1 MSEMPSRASLSF
13 LFCLFLNTAC
23 VYSQVGVLQLTIE
36 RIKSLSNFDG
46 LHCIDIPII
55 GTVCVGSEADFYGT
69 VTIDGHEETSGYV
82 EDKDDTSPN
91 WKFSKVVD
99 LSKGAV
105 TVTIEVRDKDGFLRF
120 DDDLA
125 HVNPQGGD
133 NLPLQVI
140 PSTFSSSACQ
150 ITGPISGSCGDH
162 LVARGNIDDRAEI
175 HFRIEILDI
184 STFPFLDWDLAP
196 ADPFVSAAFD
206 TNHLLFNPRWGWQTK
221 SFSAPLNFDDCS
233 SVEACTQQLPTKDYP
248 DWSIPFV
255 CHSNIVGRNG
265 DGHLNWEVVTYK
277 GVIHWEGHESPTFGD
292 DDYNFNLDTPP
303 TTNGFGSGA
312 TRKSP
317 HQIHLEMKAS
327 ETIDHFG
334 NTPYWKRFRD
344 MVDAEDKDPADI
356 GGKEA
361 ISIGLIGLDRVHPP
375 SGSELHP
382 LYALAVHTQTD
393 LSDDRWAIF
402 ARNFGNEG
410 MCSSDMHYA
419 DFRLLTFELPRP
431 AGASPTANPIVL
443 FRDFWGNNLG
453 TVDVFTG
460 PGQATF
466 VRFHLNPTPN
476 NGDEGDRV
484 SGELHLRWV
493 GPGAR
498 RRSGPVQ
505 FELSNNETFADKG
518 LSARADDEGEPEA
531 VLKEFYNSLT
541 PEQKETYQAMF
552 PPVPPR
558 TDDGHQHAVN
568 FLTGSPAPAT
578 AKPPLFSA
586 RNPLQEQ
593 QQRAILSSFCGAF
606 GGHLPANHQASC
618 ADFPPFTRLVHT
630 GQRRSNGWYTD
641 PVTVTLIP
649 INANGKGNDH
659 TEYQINSQGF
669 TRYSTPFTLP
679 QGDSTVSYRSQDR
692 AGTLEETKKETFRVD
707 TIAPQSSLAIGQPQ
721 YAPGPPV
728 VVSSMT
734 PLTLTGTDSGSGVL
748 SVAYR
753 FYLDGTVPGAYTT
766 VTSGSVQFKLSGPD
780 GIYGVDTLV
789 TDVAGNTF
797 TQSQK
802 LRLSHVADLAVL
814 GLDVVKPPAPFVVVD
829 APVQVTVRTTV
840 SNLGFVNPVDATLK
854 RSVVDTANIAV
865 TPKDATEVV
874 SALVLDQSRAREHV
888 HTVACL
894 RKSSN
899 EVTFTSEVELSG
911 SPGTVDNDLS
921 NNRKSVTIR
930 IVCKEPWR
938 PGVSYKVGDEVVF
951 QGLVYV
957 CRQPHTSQTGWE
969 PPVTYAL
976 WQRTPVVTSEGIQ
989 WAPQVIYQAGDVV
1002 VFEGDHF
1009 RAIQGHQSLEYWT
1022 PPTVPALWQR
1032 ID

>member
-1 MSEMPSRASLSF
+1 MSETLSCNLIFFLLCLSLN
-13 LFCLFLNTAC
+13 NTR
-23 VYSQVGVLQLTIE
+23 VYSQVGVLQATIE
-36 RIKSLSNFDG
+36 RIVSLSDFDRTCTDVPLLG
-46 LHCIDIPII
+46 R
-55 GTVCVGSEADFYGT
+55 VCVGSAADFYAI
-69 VTIDGHEETSGYV
+69 VTIDGHQETSGV
-82 EDKDDTSPN
+82 FDDQDDISPN
-91 WKFSKVVD
+91 WKFHKVVD
-99 LSKGAV
+99 LSKSPLS
-105 TVTIEVRDKDGFLRF
+105 VTIEVRDQDGLLRF

-125 HVNPQGGD
+125 HINPQGGD

-140 PSTFSSSACQ
+140 PSTLSLSACQ
-150 ITGPISGSCGDH
+150 ITGPISGSCGDD
-162 LVARGNIDDRAEI
+162 LVTRGNVGDDAEI
-175 HFRIEILDI
+175 HFRIEILDT
-184 STFPFLDWDLAP
+184 STFPFLDWDLIP
-196 ADPFVSAAFD
+196 ADTAVSVTFD
-206 TNHLLFNPRWGWQTK
+206 ANHLLFNPRWGWQTK
-221 SFSAPLNFDDCS
+221 SLSTPPNFDDCS
-233 SVEACTQQLPTKDYP
+233 SVEACTQQLPSRDYP

-255 CHSNIVGRNG
+255 CHSNILGGNG

-277 GVIHWEGHESPTFGD
+277 GTIHWEGHESPTFGD

-312 TRKSP
+312 TRGSP
-317 HQIHLEMKAS
+317 QQIRLEMKAS

-344 MVDAEDKDPADI
+344 MVDADDSNPVDV

-361 ISIGLIGLDRVHPP
+361 IAIGLIGLDRVHPP

-410 MCSSDMHYA
+410 MCSSGMHYA
-419 DFRLLTFELPRP
+419 DFRLLTFQLPRP

-443 FRDFWGNNLG
+443 FRDFWGNNAG
-453 TVDVFTG
+453 TMDVFTG
-460 PGQATF
+460 PGQDTF
-466 VRFHLNPTPN
+466 VTFHLNPTPN

-493 GPGAR
+493 GPGT

-505 FELSNNETFADKG
+505 FEVSDNETFAHEP

-531 VLKEFYNSLT
+531 VLEEVHNSLT
-541 PEQKETYQAMF
+541 PDQKDTYQAMF
-552 PPVPPR
+552 PPLLPR
-558 TDDGHQHAVN
+558 TDDGNQHSVN
-568 FLTGSPAPAT
+568 LLTGTPPPAT

-586 RNPLQEQ
+586 KNPLQEK
-593 QQRAILSSFCGAF
+593 QQRAILYSFCGAF
-606 GGHLPANHQASC
+606 GGQLPADHQGTC
-618 ADFPPFTRLVHT
+618 VDFPPYTRLIHT
-630 GQRRSNGWYTD
+630 GQPRPNGWYTD

-649 INANGKGNDH
+649 VNANGKGIDH
-659 TEYQINSQGF
+659 TEYQIGGQGF
-669 TRYSTPFTLP
+669 TWYSAPFTLP
-679 QGDSTVSYRSQDR
+679 QGASTVSYRSQDA
-692 AGTLEETKKETFRVD
+692 AGTLEVTKQANFQVD
-707 TIAPQSSLAIGQPQ
+707 TIVPQSFLAIGQPQ
-721 YAPGPPV
+721 YALQPIV
-728 VVSSMT
+728 VVSSRT
-734 PLTLTGTDSGSGVL
+734 PLTLTGTDSGSGVS

-753 FYLDGTVPGAYTT
+753 FYLDGVAPDAYRT
-766 VTSGSVQFKLSGPD
+766 VTSSSVQFELFGPD
-780 GIYGVDTLV
+780 GIYRVDMLV

-797 TQSQK
+797 AQSQK

-814 GLDVVKPPAPFVVVD
+814 SLDVAGPPPPFVVVD
-829 APVQVTVRTTV
+829 APVQVAVRTTV

-854 RSVVDTANIAV
+854 RSVVDTANVAV
-865 TPKDATEVV
+865 TPRDATEVV
-874 SALVLDQSRAREHV
+874 TALGLDQPQAREQV
-888 HTVACL
+888 YTVACL

-899 EVTFTSEVELSG
+899 SATLTSEVELSG

-921 NNRKSVTIR
+921 NNRKSVTIH

-938 PGVSYKVGDEVVF
+938 LGVSYKVGDEVVF

-957 CRQPHTSQTGWE
+957 CRQSHTSQTGWE

-976 WQRTPVVTSEGIQ
+976 WQRTPIVTSDGSQ
-989 WAPQVIYQAGDVV
+989 WAPQVIYQAGDTV
-1002 VFEGDHF
+1002 VFEGHHY
-1009 RAIQGHQSLEYWT
+1009 RATQGHQSLANWT